1 MPLWSD
7 YHLPSSVD
15 EAVSLLARY
24 EGRARVVAGGTDL
37 ILDLQQGN
45 EHPIEALVDVTRIV
59 GLNEIRED
67 AGLITLGAGVTHD
80 QIVESQL
87 LHHKATALVE
97 ASYVVGGPQVRNVA
111 TLGGNVAH
119 ALPAADGTTAL
130 NALDADVEV
139 ASFGGRRWIPFASL
153 FFGPGKSA
161 IDSTREVLTA
171 IRFPVGQDAILS
183 AQDSNG
189 GQDGILPYY
198 YSAFSRIMRPQGV
211 ALPIMNMAARV
222 RVVDDRID
230 EVAIATAPVAPTP
243 FRCQQTEAF
252 LTGKPATAESIEW
265 AVEVLLSECK
275 PRTSPHRATAE
286 YRKEVLPV
294 LLRRTLSKAF
304 ERAQTGVIRPEIY
317 RVE

>member
-1 MPLWSD
+1 MPLWSE
-7 YHLPSSVD
+7 YHLPLSVD
-15 EAVSLLARY
+15 EAIDLLARY
-24 EGRARVVAGGTDL
+24 DGKARVVAGGTDL

-45 EHPIEALVDVTRIV
+45 EHPVAALVDVTRIV
-59 GLNEIRED
+59 GLNEIREED
-67 AGLITLGAGVTHD
+67 GFITLGAGVTHN

-87 LHHKATALVE
+87 LQQKATALVE

-130 NALDADVEV
+130 NALDAEVEA
-139 ASFGGRRWIPFASL
+139 ASFSGRRWIPFTAL
-153 FFGPGKSA
+153 FLGPGKSA

-171 IRFPVGQDAILS
+171 IRFFVGRDVISPTQDNILRY
-183 AQDSNG
+183 NF
-189 GQDGILPYY
+189 
-198 YSAFSRIMRPQGV
+198 YSAASRIMRPQGV
-211 ALPIMNMAARV
+211 ALPIMNFSAKV
-222 RVVDDRID
+222 RVIDDRI
-230 EVAIATAPVAPTP
+230 ESVALAVAPVAPTP

-252 LTGKPATAESIEW
+252 LTGKLANFESIEA

-294 LLRRTLSKAF
+294 LLRRTLGRAI
-304 ERAQTGVIRPEIY
+304 ERAQTGEVVPEIY